1 MPAVLIVSAEDDTGG
16 AANALMRAL
25 NRHTDWRAREVHR
38 TQNYI
43 GYPFDILWAPGAPK
57 PDELDDLFA
66 AADVV
71 HVMERWDAVSHY
83 PDWRDKPLVI
93 HHHGTIFREWN
104 TQALLVQTREF
115 RAVPL
120 VSTIDMTLIDPE
132 AEWLPNPVD
141 IEWMRQIR
149 SEEFHPHDGLLV
161 AHSPTWRHLKGTDAF
176 VSEAVK
182 RGLMVDVIEHTDW
195 ERCLRRKA
203 HADIFYD
210 QLTDGYGLS
219 GIESMAMGV
228 ATIAGARD
236 QRVIDLMLRKFG
248 NLPFLLA
255 TSGTLGD
262 MLGYLADPDA
272 RAGSAAVSM
281 DFVKQWHDE
290 AVVARQLV
298 AVYQRAM
305 EMRR

>member
-1 MPAVLIVSAEDDTGG
+1 MPTVLIVSAEDDTGG
-16 AANALMRAL
+16 VANALMRAL
-25 NRHTDWRAREVHR
+25 NRHTDWQAREIHR

-43 GYPFDILWAPGAPK
+43 GYPIDILWAPGSPK
-57 PDELDDLFA
+57 PDEIDDLFA

-104 TQALLVQTREF
+104 TQGLLVQTREF

-132 AEWLPNPVD
+132 AEWLPNPID
-141 IEWMRQIR
+141 IGWMRRIR
-149 SEEFHPHDGLLV
+149 ADEFRPHEGLLV

-176 VSEAVK
+176 VSEAAA

-219 GIESMAMGV
+219 GIESMAMGI

-236 QRVIDLMLRKFG
+236 KRVIDLMLRKFG

-255 TSGTLGD
+255 TPDTLGD
-262 MLGYLADPDA
+262 MLGYLTDPDI
-272 RAGSAAVSM
+272 RAASAAVSM
-281 DFVKQWHDE
+281 DFMERWHDE
-290 AVVARQLV
+290 AAVARQLT